1 MDAAVAEATGDAK
14 ERAATVSGLRQR
26 VSALATSLEGLTKEI
41 GAKRRTVTEAKARLT
56 ECGLAGEAESRDV
69 TGLLEAETK
78 ATSRLAELLDFAD
91 GVEVAL
97 DTATTAAALR
107 QQRQGIRER
116 QRKIEEMQ
124 RDIATN
130 ESWRSYF
137 TEVKD
142 RVAGKQNAAIS
153 SFADE
158 YGPTATA
165 IQERLR
171 SVYGFDGIDTRSHE
185 ATIRV
190 RVRRGKEVLRPTDYF
205 SDSQQRTLLLGL
217 FLTAAIPQSWSALST
232 VLLDDPV
239 MHFDDLNTYAFLDM
253 VAGLLN
259 AGSGPRQFIIST
271 CDRKVL
277 QLARKRFRH
286 LERDARFY
294 EFTAIGRDGPVVEEI
309 A

>member
-1 MDAAVAEATGDAK
+1 MDAAVAEAAGAAK
-14 ERAATVSGLRQR
+14 ERAGTVSGLRQR
-26 VSALATSLEGLTKEI
+26 VSALATSLEGLKKEI
-41 GAKRRTVTEAKARLT
+41 GARRRTVTEAKARLT
-56 ECGLAGEAESRDV
+56 EFGLAGEAEGRDV

-78 ATSRLAELLDFAD
+78 ATSRLAEILDFAD
-91 GVEVAL
+91 GVEVAM

-116 QRKIEEMQ
+116 QRRIEETK
-124 RDIATN
+124 RDIETN

-137 TEVKD
+137 TEVKE
-142 RVAGKQNAAIS
+142 RIAGKQNAAIA

-205 SDSQQRTLLLGL
+205 SDSQQRTLLL
-217 FLTAAIPQSWSALST
+217 AARGKTPRRAGTGRQWRRNASNQPFIDDFSRYST
-232 VLLDDPV
+232 HARDQYSTSRVPRDFC
-239 MHFDDLNTYAFLDM
+239 H
-253 VAGLLN
+253 GLLVCRPGN
-259 AGSGPRQFIIST
+259 THRYALHLVDERLGPWRPRRTASQ
-271 CDRKVL
+271 
-277 QLARKRFRH
+277 RH
-286 LERDARFY
+286 CSCR
-294 EFTAIGRDGPVVEEI
+294 
-309 A
+309 